1 MVATE
6 TVEMVNLKY
15 FNILKQK
22 IIQVLN
28 LGFNKRQQPQQD
40 NDGWSVQ
47 QNTKSRA
54 QPIQLAKISLP
65 SMSDS
70 SAKLGNASQFQ
81 NFMMQTN
88 KFAGLAVDG
97 EGEPPRFGGGSGSK
111 NSSMERGDRG
121 SRFYGNGGPPDRYSG
136 RGSSNQ
142 GSRNSSQI
150 RSRDNS
156 GSRGGSG
163 GPSRSLQAPPR
174 HQPPPISSMSFSGP
188 PAVKKP
194 PTSAVLTEE
203 EVEKMVNELVAI
215 VDAYRDDKLTLEAA
229 IEKAHKVSINKDV
242 LIEIYNKF
250 LDRKDNDRENLMLLI
265 VEMLKQKMVI
275 RDDNKNALHK
285 VMELAPDFQCDV
297 PRVYEYIAQFM
308 SKLIIIDFFEW
319 KLF

>member
-1 MVATE
+1 MH
-6 TVEMVNLKY
+6 LFIKIY
-15 FNILKQK
+15 FI
-22 IIQVLN
+22 
-28 LGFNKRQQPQQD
+28 GFNKRQQPQQD
-40 NDGWSVQ
+40 SDGWSVQ

-88 KFAGLAVDG
+88 KFAGLAVEGDG
-97 EGEPPRFGGGSGSK
+97 DQQRFGGSGSK

-121 SRFYGNGGPPDRYSG
+121 SRFYGNGGDRYSG

-142 GSRNSSQI
+142 TSRNTSQI

-156 GSRGGSG
+156 GSRGGNG

-174 HQPPPISSMSFSGP
+174 SQLPPLSSMSFSGP

-194 PTSAVLTEE
+194 PSSAVLTEE
-203 EVEKMVNELVAI
+203 EVDKMVKELVTV
-215 VDAYRDDKLTLEAA
+215 VDAYKEDKLTLEGA

-242 LIEIYNKF
+242 LVEIYNKF
-250 LDRKDNDRENLMLLI
+250 LDRKDNDRENLMLLF
-265 VEMLKQKMVI
+265 VEMLKQKMII
-275 RDDNKNALHK
+275 REDNKLALHK
-285 VMELAPDFQCDV
+285 VMMLAPDFQCDV
-297 PRVYEYIAQFM
+297 PRIYEYIAQFL
-308 SKLIIIDFFEW
+308 SKFKTKNNFS
-319 KLF
+319 KY